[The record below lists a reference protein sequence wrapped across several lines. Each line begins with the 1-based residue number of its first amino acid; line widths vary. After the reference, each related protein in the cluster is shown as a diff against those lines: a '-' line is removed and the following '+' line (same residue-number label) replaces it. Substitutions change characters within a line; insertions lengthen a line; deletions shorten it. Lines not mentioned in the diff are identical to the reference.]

1 MHVRRLLE
9 QLEDGAV
16 ELRERGYRGE
26 EPAVAHAALV
36 DVTRVHVLDDLDP
49 RAVQHAH
56 AAAGTQRDVLR
67 TVEQLTV
74 AGHLHR
80 DAVVDG
86 VDVHLGD
93 VG

>member
-1 MHVRRLLE
+1 MFGVFLNSSKMANSASA
-9 QLEDGAV
+9 DIA
-16 ELRERGYRGE
+16 ERSQQS
-26 EPAVAHAALV
+26 PAALV
-36 DVTRVHVLDDLDP
+36 DVPWVHVLDDLDP

-56 AAAGTQRDVLR
+56 AAAGTQRKVLR